1 MTGGDAENSTGK
13 QRGRPFQRGRSGNP
27 AGKPKGT
34 RNATTVALEALLDG
48 EAEELTR
55 KAIELAKG
63 GDMAALRLCME
74 RIVPPRRD
82 RPVTFEM
89 PAITQPAEAAAAMA
103 SILVGVSAGQITPGE
118 ASEVAK
124 LVEAFVKAV
133 EIADLAARIDRLERM
148 TSQ

>member
-1 MTGGDAENSTGK
+1 MTGAPENTTK
-13 QRGRPFQRGRSGNP
+13 QQRGRPFKPGQSGNP
-27 AGKPKGT
+27 AGRPKGA
-34 RNATTVALEALLDG
+34 RNATTVAIEALFDG

-82 RPVTFEM
+82 RPVTFDM
-89 PAITQPAEAAAAMA
+89 PAIKEPAEAAAAMA

-118 ASEVAK
+118 AGEVAK
-124 LVEAFVKAV
+124 LVETFVKAV
-133 EIADLAARIDRLERM
+133 EIADLAARIERLERM